1 MDEQYRLRRDSQ
13 KHFTTAQKTD
23 KLENT
28 VEYCYN
34 TCKPSRNISSLV
46 TKHTKENRKPAMKLS
61 CLPVSLYDNIFTGK
75 STVADWIQFGA
86 NLQYTLASGVLQGLD
101 AVDFSIKFFPQR
113 DAETVNQTRTALET
127 FEIEPCMLACYSDFT
142 HPDATQRAQELTDLK
157 ADIALAKMLGA
168 KFVRV
173 TAGQNH
179 PGTERTAGVRWV
191 TDGFRRALDEAETH
205 GITLA
210 YENHTKGAPWPYW
223 DFSQPTAVFLEILDA
238 LSDTPL
244 RVCFDTANPLV
255 LGEDVLALLDKVIER
270 VAILHVFDMR
280 EAGTFAPV
288 RVGTGAAP
296 IQQVF
301 TRMRQEGYDGWL
313 SIEEASR
320 LGKQGFTQS
329 IAFVREAWQQASPA

>member
-1 MDEQYRLRRDSQ
+1 
-13 KHFTTAQKTD
+13 
-23 KLENT
+23 
-28 VEYCYN
+28 
-34 TCKPSRNISSLV
+34 
-46 TKHTKENRKPAMKLS
+46 MKLS
-61 CLPVSLYDNIFTGK
+61 CLPVSLYDDIFAGK

-86 NLQYTLASGVLQGLD
+86 ELGLD
-101 AVDFSIKFFPQR
+101 AVDFSIKFFPKRDSETVRQTR
-113 DAETVNQTRTALET
+113 DALEASGV
-127 FEIEPCMLACYSDFT
+127 EPCMLACYSDFT
-142 HPDATQRAQELTDLK
+142 HPNPTQRAQELTDLK
-157 ADIALAKMLGA
+157 ADIALAKALGA
-168 KFVRV
+168 KLVRV

-179 PGTERTAGVRWV
+179 PGTERTIGVQWV
-191 TDGFRRALDEAETH
+191 TDGFRRALDEAEKH

-210 YENHTKGAPWPYW
+210 YENHTKGAPWRYW
-223 DFSQPTAVFLEILDA
+223 DFSQPTEIFLEILDA

-270 VAILHVFDMR
+270 VVVLHVFDMR

-320 LGKQGFTQS
+320 LGQQGFEDA
-329 IAFVREAWQQASPA
+329 IAYVQNTWEHASPA